1 SQDIYH
7 QPSGVFFVIKPS
19 VWGKPR
25 IN

>member
-1 SQDIYH
+1 YH

>member
-1 SQDIYH
+1 QDIYH

>member
-1 SQDIYH
+1 

>member
-1 SQDIYH
+1 DIYH